1 MEKIG
6 KIAAVSLLAAPGL
19 AMAKT
24 LVDLISDIKGIINT
38 IIPLL
43 ISIAVLTLIWG
54 IVKFIT
60 SAGNED
66 KRKEGRD
73 LIIYGI
79 IGLFV
84 MVSIWGLVN
93 VLVSTFGLG
102 GGSAPSLPK
111 YLPD

>member
-1 MEKIG
+1 MKKIRNILPLALL
-6 KIAAVSLLAAPGL
+6 IAPSL

-24 LVDLISDIKGIINT
+24 ITEVIGDIKGIINT

-54 IVKFIT
+54 IVKFVT

-66 KRKEGRD
+66 KRSEGRD
-73 LIIYGI
+73 LMIYGI

-102 GGSAPSLPK
+102 GGSAPDLPR
-111 YLPD
+111 YLP